1 MLFSII
7 IPVYNRPEEISELL
21 LSIANCDL
29 PENLEIVIVEDGSNE
44 TCKDIVSQFENLNIS
59 YFFKQNSGPGDSRNF
74 GMQRAKG
81 NYFLIF
87 DSDCLLPKEYFTEV
101 QKELNTNFV
110 SCFGGPDSALK
121 SFSTIQKAINF
132 TMTSFLTT
140 GGIRGGSE
148 SLSKFQPRSFNMGIS
163 KEAFLASGGF
173 SAIHPGEDPDL
184 SIRLWKLGFTTRL
197 FPKAFVYHKRRIDW
211 QKFSVQ
217 VSKFG
222 KARPILN
229 LWHPEYAKI
238 TFWFPSLF
246 VIGFFFSVFALLFL
260 IDLPIKLYFG
270 YFLLIFIS
278 ALIQTKNLKIAAF
291 TIIATYKQFFGYGLG
306 FLESFFKIN
315 ILKIKPEVAF
325 PYLFFEKV
333 TPPEKQ
339 ITIQF
344 KKTKIIGLTGGI
356 GSGKTTVAKYFE
368 QQGIPIYIS
377 DLEAKNLMDNPE
389 VIKEIA
395 LKFGNSIISDQG
407 LNREVLSSIVFQDKE
422 KLQELNQ
429 IVHPKV
435 KEHFLK
441 WLQENSTQLYVIKE
455 SAILFESK
463 SYLDCDYIISVIAPI
478 DIRIE
483 RILKRD
489 NTSKEKILLRI
500 ENQWTDAQRVEKS
513 DFTIENINWDKT
525 VIKIN
530 EILKSLKIK

>member
-1 MLFSII
+1 
-7 IPVYNRPEEISELL
+7 
-21 LSIANCDL
+21 
-29 PENLEIVIVEDGSNE
+29 
-44 TCKDIVSQFENLNIS
+44 
-59 YFFKQNSGPGDSRNF
+59 
-74 GMQRAKG
+74 
-81 NYFLIF
+81 
-87 DSDCLLPKEYFTEV
+87 
-101 QKELNTNFV
+101 
-110 SCFGGPDSALK
+110 
-121 SFSTIQKAINF
+121 
-132 TMTSFLTT
+132 
-140 GGIRGGSE
+140 
-148 SLSKFQPRSFNMGIS
+148 
-163 KEAFLASGGF
+163 
-173 SAIHPGEDPDL
+173 
-184 SIRLWKLGFTTRL
+184 
-197 FPKAFVYHKRRIDW
+197 
-211 QKFSVQ
+211 
-217 VSKFG
+217 
-222 KARPILN
+222 
-229 LWHPEYAKI
+229 
-238 TFWFPSLF
+238 
-246 VIGFFFSVFALLFL
+246 
-260 IDLPIKLYFG
+260 
-270 YFLLIFIS
+270 
-278 ALIQTKNLKIAAF
+278 
-291 TIIATYKQFFGYGLG
+291 
-306 FLESFFKIN
+306 
-315 ILKIKPEVAF
+315 
-325 PYLFFEKV
+325 LFFEKV
-333 TPPEKQ
+333 APSEKQ